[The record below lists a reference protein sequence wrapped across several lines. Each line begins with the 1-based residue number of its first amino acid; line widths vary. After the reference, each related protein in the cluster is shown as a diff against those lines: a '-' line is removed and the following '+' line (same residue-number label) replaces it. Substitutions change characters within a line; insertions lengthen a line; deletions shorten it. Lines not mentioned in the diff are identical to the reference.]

1 MRDNLKM
8 LGARGVPFCLYP
20 QKELAMT
27 IQLSD
32 HFTYSRLVRFTLP
45 SIAMMIFT
53 SIYGV
58 VDGIFVSN
66 FAGKT
71 AFAAINLIIP
81 YLMVFGTLGFMVGT
95 GGTALVSMTLGMGD
109 RKKANE
115 IFSLLTYTALIG
127 GIALTILSMVFM
139 RPAARLLGAEGQMLE
154 DAVTYGYIVQS
165 VLTAYILQY
174 AFQSFCIAAE
184 KPNLALNMTLVSGC
198 TNIVLDALFVGA
210 FRWGLIGAAVA
221 TALAQT
227 AGAVIPIVYFARKN
241 PSLLKLGKCRFDG
254 RALLRTATNGSSELM
269 SNLSM
274 SLVSML
280 YNIQLMA
287 YAGED
292 GIAAYGVIMYVNFIF
307 IAVFIGLS
315 IGAAPIIGFN
325 HGAQNHT
332 ELRNVLKK
340 CLTLLLGFALVLT
353 LAAELLARPLAGIFV
368 GYDETLHELTTR
380 GFRIYILSFLLCGF
394 NIFGSSFFTAL
405 NNGLISALISF
416 LRTLVFQIGAV
427 LVLPLIFKLDG
438 IWWSV
443 VAAELGSLM
452 LTLWFMARYRHRYHY
467 A

>member
-1 MRDNLKM
+1 
-8 LGARGVPFCLYP
+8 
-20 QKELAMT
+20 MT

-32 HFTYSRLVRFTLP
+32 HFTYSRLLRFTLP

-71 AFAAINLIIP
+71 PFAALNLIMP
-81 YLMVFGTLGFMVGT
+81 YVMVFGTLGFMLGT

-115 IFSLLTYTALIG
+115 IFSLLTYTAIFG
-127 GIALTILSMVFM
+127 GIALTLLSIAFM
-139 RPAARLLGAEGQMLE
+139 RPAAKLLGGQGQMLE
-154 DAVTYGYIVQS
+154 DAVTYGCIVQS
-165 VLTAYILQY
+165 ALTAYILQF
-174 AFQSFCIAAE
+174 AFQSFCVAAE
-184 KPNLALNMTLVSGC
+184 KPNLSLTMTVASGC
-198 TNIVLDALFVGA
+198 ANIVLDWLLVGIL
-210 FRWGLIGAAVA
+210 RWGLVGAAVA
-221 TALAQT
+221 TAAAQII
-227 AGAVIPIVYFARKN
+227 GAIIPIVYFARPN
-241 PSLLKLGKCRFDG
+241 PSLLRLGRCRFDG
-254 RALLRTATNGSSELM
+254 RALLRTAVNGSSELM

-280 YNIQLMA
+280 YNFQLMA
-287 YAGED
+287 HAGEN

-315 IGAAPIIGFN
+315 IGAAPIVGFN
-325 HGAQNHT
+325 HGAQHHR
-332 ELRNVLKK
+332 ELQNVLRK
-340 CLTLLLGFALVLT
+340 CLMLIGLFGLVLT
-353 LAAELLARPLAGIFV
+353 LAAEVIARPLAGIFV
-368 GYDETLHELTTR
+368 SYDPGLHDMTTR

-394 NIFGSSFFTAL
+394 NIYGSSFFTAL

-427 LVLPLIFKLDG
+427 LVLPMLFKLDG

-443 VAAELGSLM
+443 VAAELGSLA
-452 LTLWFMARYRHRYHY
+452 LTAFFLIKYRKRYHY
-467 A
+467 

>member
-1 MRDNLKM
+1 
-8 LGARGVPFCLYP
+8 
-20 QKELAMT
+20 MT

-32 HFTYSRLVRFTLP
+32 HFTYSRLLRFTLP

-71 AFAAINLIIP
+71 PFAAINLIMP
-81 YLMVFGTLGFMVGT
+81 YIMVFGTLGFMLGT

-109 RKKANE
+109 KKKANE
-115 IFSLLTYTALIG
+115 IFSLLTYTAVIG
-127 GIALTILSMVFM
+127 GIVLTVLSIAFM
-139 RPAARLLGAEGQMLE
+139 RPAAKLLGGQGQMLE
-154 DAVTYGYIVQS
+154 DAVTYGCIVQTA
-165 VLTAYILQY
+165 LTAYIIQF
-174 AFQSFCIAAE
+174 AFQSFCMAAE
-184 KPNLALNMTLVSGC
+184 KPNLALGMTIASGC
-198 TNIVLDALFVGA
+198 ANIVLDVLFVGV
-210 FRWGLIGAAVA
+210 FGWGLVGAAVA

-227 AGAVIPIVYFARKN
+227 IGAVIPLVYFARPN
-241 PSLLKLGKCRFDG
+241 SSLLKLGKCRFDG
-254 RALLRTATNGSSELM
+254 KALLRTATNGSSELM

-274 SLVSML
+274 SIVSML
-280 YNIQLMA
+280 YNLQLMA

-292 GIAAYGVIMYVNFIF
+292 GIAAYGVIMYVNFMF

-315 IGAAPIIGFN
+315 IGAAPIVGFH
-325 HGAQNHT
+325 HGAQNHG
-332 ELRNVLKK
+332 ELKNVLRK
-340 CLTLLLGFALVLT
+340 CLVLIGIFGLVLT
-353 LAAELLARPLAGIFV
+353 LAAELVSRPLAGIFV
-368 GYDETLHELTTR
+368 SYDPALHEMTTW

-394 NIFGSSFFTAL
+394 NIYGSSFFTAL

-427 LVLPLIFKLDG
+427 LLLPMIFELDG

-443 VAAELGSLM
+443 VAAELGSLL
-452 LTLWFMARYRHRYHY
+452 LTGFFLVKYRKRYHY

>member
-1 MRDNLKM
+1 
-8 LGARGVPFCLYP
+8 
-20 QKELAMT
+20 MT

-32 HFTYSRLVRFTLP
+32 HFTYSRLLRFTMP
-45 SIAMMIFT
+45 SIVMMIFT

-71 AFAAINLIIP
+71 PFAAINLIMP
-81 YLMVFGTLGFMVGT
+81 YLMVFGTLGFMIGT

-109 RKKANE
+109 KKRANE
-115 IFSLLTYTALIG
+115 LFSLLTYTAIIG
-127 GIALTILSMVFM
+127 GVLLTAVSILFM
-139 RPAARLLGAEGQMLE
+139 RPAAIALGAEGQMLE

-184 KPNLALNMTLVSGC
+184 KPNLSLGMTVAAGC
-198 TNIVLDALFVGA
+198 INIVLDALFVGV
-210 FRWGLIGAAVA
+210 FRWGLIGAACA
-221 TALAQT
+221 TAVAQT
-227 AGAVIPIVYFARKN
+227 IGAIIPIVYFVKPN
-241 PSLLKLGKCRFDG
+241 KSLLRLGKCKFDSN
-254 RALLRTATNGSSELM
+254 ALLRTATNGSSELM

-280 YNIQLMA
+280 YNLQLMT

-307 IAVFIGLS
+307 IAVFVGLS
-315 IGAAPIIGFN
+315 IGSAPVIGFN
-325 HGAQNHT
+325 HGAQNHA
-332 ELRNVLKK
+332 ELKNVLRK
-340 CLTLLLGFALVLT
+340 CLTLLAIFAGILT
-353 LAAELLARPLAGIFV
+353 LAAELVSRPLAGVFV
-368 GYDETLHELTTR
+368 SYDKALWDMTTR

-416 LRTLVFQIGAV
+416 LRTLVFQIAAV
-427 LVLPLIFKLDG
+427 MILPMFFELDG

-443 VAAELGSLM
+443 VTAELGSM
-452 LTLWFMARYRHRYHY
+452 ALTVFFMVKYRKRYHY

>member
-1 MRDNLKM
+1 
-8 LGARGVPFCLYP
+8 
-20 QKELAMT
+20 MT

-32 HFTYSRLVRFTLP
+32 HFTYSRLIRFTLP

-71 AFAAINLIIP
+71 AFAAINLIMP
-81 YLMVFGTLGFMVGT
+81 YIMVFGTLGFMIGT
-95 GGTALVSMTLGMGD
+95 GGTALVSMTLGTGD

-115 IFSLLTYTALIG
+115 IFSLLTYTAILG
-127 GIALTILSMVFM
+127 GIVLTILSIAFM
-139 RPAARLLGAEGQMLE
+139 RPAARLLGGQGQMLE
-154 DAVTYGYIVQS
+154 DAVTYGCIVQS
-165 VLTAYILQY
+165 VLTAYILQF
-174 AFQSFCIAAE
+174 AFQSFCMAAE
-184 KPNLALNMTLVSGC
+184 KPNLALIMTLVSGC
-198 TNIVLDALFVGA
+198 TNIVLDALFVGV

-221 TALAQT
+221 TATAQA
-227 AGAVIPIVYFARKN
+227 AGAIIPIVYFARPN
-241 PSLLKLGKCRFDG
+241 PSLLRLGRCSFDG
-254 RALLRTATNGSSELM
+254 KALLRTATNGSSELM

-280 YNIQLMA
+280 YNLQLMA
-287 YAGED
+287 HAGED

-325 HGAQNHT
+325 HGAQNHP
-332 ELRNVLKK
+332 ELKNVLKK
-340 CLTLLLGFALVLT
+340 CLTLLLAFALVLT
-353 LAAELLARPLAGIFV
+353 LAAELVSRPLAGIFV
-368 GYDETLHELTTR
+368 GYDEALHDMTTR

-427 LVLPLIFKLDG
+427 LVLPLIFELDG

-443 VAAELGSLM
+443 VAAELGSIA
-452 LTLWFMARYRHRYHY
+452 LTAFFMVKYRKRYHY